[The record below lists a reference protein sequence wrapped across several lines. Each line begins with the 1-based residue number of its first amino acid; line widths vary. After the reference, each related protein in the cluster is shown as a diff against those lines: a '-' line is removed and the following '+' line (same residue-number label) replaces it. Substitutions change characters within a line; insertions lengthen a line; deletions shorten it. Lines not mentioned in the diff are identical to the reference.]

1 MGYGCDKPIMKIKP
15 AALFLCLL
23 CQTASAEWVRAE
35 PDCAMWMTPDTAARE
50 LENKAWLIGFLS
62 GANMAFSLD
71 ADRKPFNYFEG
82 LTNGQIYLWMD
93 NYCRANPLSS
103 TLYGVGELMQQ
114 RNSQ

>member
-1 MGYGCDKPIMKIKP
+1 MKTKLI
-15 AALFLCLL
+15 ALFLCLL
-23 CQTASAEWVRAE
+23 CQSVSAEWVRGD
-35 PDCAMWMTPDTAARE
+35 PDCAMWLKPETNARE
-50 LENKAWLIGFLS
+50 LENRAWLIGFLS
-62 GANMAFSLD
+62 GTNMAFSLD